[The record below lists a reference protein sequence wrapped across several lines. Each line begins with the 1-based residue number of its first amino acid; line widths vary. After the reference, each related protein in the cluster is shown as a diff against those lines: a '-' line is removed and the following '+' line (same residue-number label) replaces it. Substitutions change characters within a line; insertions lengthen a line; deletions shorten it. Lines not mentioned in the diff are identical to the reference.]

1 MLLGTISLA
10 RYNYTTGGW
19 LKMSELTDS
28 LKAELLDLNKEFSES
43 EQEIQEQKLIIER
56 AESEIEDLE
65 ERQAEIRAEVQK
77 LEAEIF
83 ESLPLEERLNKQV
96 DSRIAE
102 QLTLLP

>member
-1 MLLGTISLA
+1 
-10 RYNYTTGGW
+10 
-19 LKMSELTDS
+19 MSELTEN
-28 LKAELLDLNKEFSES
+28 LKAELLDLNIELSES

-56 AESEIEDLE
+56 AESEIELLE
-65 ERQAEIRAEVQK
+65 ERQAEIRAEVQL
-77 LEAEIF
+77 LETEIF

>member
-10 RYNYTTGGW
+10 KYNYTTRGL

-28 LKAELLDLNKEFSES
+28 LKAKLLEWNKELSES
-43 EQEIQEQKLIIER
+43 EQEIQEPKLIIER
-56 AESEIEDLE
+56 AEKEIEWLE
-65 ERQAEIRAEVQK
+65 ERQAEIRAEVQL

>member
-1 MLLGTISLA
+1 
-10 RYNYTTGGW
+10 
-19 LKMSELTDS
+19 MSELTDS

>member
-10 RYNYTTGGW
+10 RYNYTTEGW
-19 LKMSELTDS
+19 LKMSELTEN
-28 LKAELLDLNKEFSES
+28 LKAELLDLNIELSES

-56 AESEIEDLE
+56 AESEIEYLE
-65 ERQAEIRAEVQK
+65 ERQAEIRAEVQL

>member
-1 MLLGTISLA
+1 
-10 RYNYTTGGW
+10 
-19 LKMSELTDS
+19 MSELTEN
-28 LKAELLDLNKEFSES
+28 LKAELLDLNIELSES

-65 ERQAEIRAEVQK
+65 ERQAEIRAEVQL